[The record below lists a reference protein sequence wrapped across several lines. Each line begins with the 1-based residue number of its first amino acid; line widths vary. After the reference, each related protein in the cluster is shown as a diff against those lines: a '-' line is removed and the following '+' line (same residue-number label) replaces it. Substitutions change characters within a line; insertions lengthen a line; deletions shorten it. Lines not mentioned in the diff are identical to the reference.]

1 MIPDLLSYRVF
12 RETGPR
18 NDASR
23 QKTVFT
29 HRFAFPPFWIKS
41 SRSSDFKTVVQD
53 IVSKPIGHNAAMH
66 REETL
71 VMDKIQ

>member
-1 MIPDLLSYRVF
+1 MGFLLYCIHML
-12 RETGPR
+12 
-18 NDASR
+18 
-23 QKTVFT
+23 QKRGIKAKDSTVFT
-29 HRFAFPPFWIKS
+29 HRFAFPPFWINS
-41 SRSSDFKTVVQD
+41 SCSSDSKIVIQD